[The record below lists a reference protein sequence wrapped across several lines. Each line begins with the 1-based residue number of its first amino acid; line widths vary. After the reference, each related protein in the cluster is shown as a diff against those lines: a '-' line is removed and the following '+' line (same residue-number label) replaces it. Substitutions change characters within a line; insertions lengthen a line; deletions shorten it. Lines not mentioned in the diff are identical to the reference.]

1 MPHPL
6 QDHSTEDLIRRTETA
21 QDVAALKEVLVET
34 LTLLAIVRDDIR
46 TLAHRVR
53 GLEESAPDLAVLEET
68 RTDIDQLLN
77 LAVGTTYE
85 RFAMAARRYVYDEN
99 WQEAD
104 TALAA
109 FREPGELRDLA
120 LRIRGRLI
128 DLYS

>member
-1 MPHPL
+1 MPRQP
-6 QDHSTEDLIRRTETA
+6 QDQSIENLTRRTEAA
-21 QDVAALKEVLVET
+21 QDAAALKEVLVET
-34 LTLLAIVRDDIR
+34 LTLLAIVRGDIR
-46 TLAHRVR
+46 ELAHRVR
-53 GLEESAPDLAVLEET
+53 ALEESAPDHAVLEET
-68 RTDIDQLLN
+68 RADIDQLLN
-77 LAVGTTYE
+77 LAVGTAYE

>member
-1 MPHPL
+1 MSPNL
-6 QDHSTEDLIRRTETA
+6 RDQSTENLIRLAKAA
-21 QDVAALKEVLVET
+21 QDQAALKDILIET
-34 LTLLAIVRDDIR
+34 LALLGMARDDIR
-46 TLAHRVR
+46 ELAHRVR
-53 GLEESAPDLAVLEET
+53 ALEESAPDLAVLEET
-68 RTDIDQLLN
+68 RTDIEQLLN
-77 LAVGTTYE
+77 LAAGTPYE
-85 RFAMAARRYVYDEN
+85 RFALAARRCIYDEN

>member
-1 MPHPL
+1 MSRHP
-6 QDHSTEDLIRRTETA
+6 QDQSTEDLIRRIEAA
-21 QDVAALKEVLVET
+21 QDQAALKEVLVET
-34 LTLLAIVRDDIR
+34 LTLITMARDDIR
-46 TLAHRVR
+46 ALAQRVR
-53 GLEESAPDLAVLEET
+53 ALEETAPNQAALEET
-68 RTDIDQLLN
+68 RADIDQLLN
-77 LAVGTTYE
+77 LAAGTGYE
-85 RFAMAARRYVYDEN
+85 RFAMAARRCVYDEN